1 MKAAVEETEEKME
14 KSKLAELDRLKW
26 EMEEKLKREKKR
38 AKESA
43 DTWAKSQVPWPS
55 GTAAMSQIQWHRGRE
70 PGRATV
76 PRHSVIADGLCP
88 PAVTRPGGHDMSG
101 CKGEG

>member
-55 GTAAMSQIQWHRGRE
+55 GTAAMSQIQWHRG
-70 PGRATV
+70 TV
-76 PRHSVIADGLCP
+76 
-88 PAVTRPGGHDMSG
+88 MQWYSG
-101 CKGEG
+101 ALLLFARCDVFVSECV